1 MRPMRTTL
9 KIHCSN
15 KLSNRWNENH
25 IVKTALATIFVLNI
39 EVSTA
44 LSKKLQH
51 NKMMKTTLILLIMMS
66 ITNSCRSALTGNS
79 YTENSSQEEI
89 IKLVTKND
97 LEGVKKALEN
107 NANVNSEDTNKRSIL
122 LIATN
127 KGNIEMAKL
136 LVEYGADVNLQADN
150 MDSPFLYAGASGQVE
165 LVKLFLDHGARFDL
179 FNRYNGTALI
189 PACERGYVETVRLL
203 ANTKNFPLDHVNR
216 LGWTAL
222 MEAIVLGDGSKKY
235 QEIIQILKDA
245 GAKLDI
251 PDFNGTSPLPH
262 AKQRGFKEIVKILTS
277 GI

>member
-1 MRPMRTTL
+1 
-9 KIHCSN
+9 
-15 KLSNRWNENH
+15 
-25 IVKTALATIFVLNI
+25 
-39 EVSTA
+39 
-44 LSKKLQH
+44 
-51 NKMMKTTLILLIMMS
+51 
-66 ITNSCRSALTGNS
+66 
-79 YTENSSQEEI
+79 
-89 IKLVTKND
+89 LVTKND

-127 KGNIEMAKL
+127 NGNIEMAKL
-136 LVEYGADVNLQADN
+136 LVEYGADVNLQSDN

-251 PDFNGTSPLPH
+251 PDFNGTSPLQH
-262 AKQRGFKEIVKILTS
+262 AKQRGFNEIVKILTS
-277 GI
+277 EI

>member
-1 MRPMRTTL
+1 
-9 KIHCSN
+9 
-15 KLSNRWNENH
+15 
-25 IVKTALATIFVLNI
+25 
-39 EVSTA
+39 
-44 LSKKLQH
+44 
-51 NKMMKTTLILLIMMS
+51 MMG
-66 ITNSCRSALTGNS
+66 ITSSCRSALPETSLTESSN
-79 YTENSSQEEI
+79 TENSSQDEI

-97 LEGVKKALEN
+97 LQGVKKALEN
-107 NANVNSEDTNKRSIL
+107 NANVNSKDTDKRTLL

-127 KGNIEMAKL
+127 NGDIEMAKL

-203 ANTKNFPLDHVNR
+203 ANTKNFPRDHVNR

-222 MEAIVLGDGSKKY
+222 MEAIVLGNGSKKY
-235 QEIIQILKDA
+235 QEIVQILKDA

-251 PDFNGTSPLPH
+251 PDFNGTSPLQH
-262 AKQRGFKEIVKILTS
+262 AQQRGFNDIVKILTP
-277 GI
+277 